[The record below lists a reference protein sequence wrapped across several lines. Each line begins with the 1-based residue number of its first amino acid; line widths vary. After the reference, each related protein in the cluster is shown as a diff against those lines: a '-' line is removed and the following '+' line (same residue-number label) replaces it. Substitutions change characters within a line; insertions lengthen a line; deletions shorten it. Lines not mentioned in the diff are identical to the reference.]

1 MASKIFTA
9 ALEGLDCFIVEVET
23 DYQKRQFSF
32 SVVGLAD
39 KSIQEARDRIPSAIK
54 ASGVNFIP
62 ARIVSNLAP
71 AEVHKSGPS
80 YDLPLAI
87 GYLTAT
93 HQLEIDPNNKIFI
106 GELALDGRL
115 RPVNGILPIADGI
128 FKLGYSEIYL
138 PEENA
143 HEAKLIEGLKVYPVK
158 TLKDLVNHFWGISII
173 EPLSKVPIR
182 STNKIDYLFDLADVK
197 GQTHAKRALEIAAAG
212 GHNLLLSGVPGS
224 GKTLLSRCIPTILPQ
239 MTIQESLEVTRIYSI
254 IGATSKKDPLINSR
268 PFRTP
273 HHTSSQVALVGGG
286 TKIRPGEISL
296 SHRGV
301 LFLDEFPE
309 FSVQA
314 LEALRQPLEDKVVT
328 IARASGTL
336 TFPANFILIA
346 AMNPCRCGYFG
357 DPDKEC
363 SCSQNEILKYQSKI
377 SGPILDRIDIF
388 VNVSKVKNTDLLSKS
403 SSESSASVRNRVE
416 SARQFQLKRFNG
428 TNFVCNSD
436 MMHKQINEF
445 IQLEESSRELV
456 EKAMKNLQLSARSY
470 YRLLKVARTIADLDN
485 SANVKDD
492 HVQEALSFR
501 VSLGA

>member
-1 MASKIFTA
+1 
-9 ALEGLDCFIVEVET
+9 
-23 DYQKRQFSF
+23 
-32 SVVGLAD
+32 
-39 KSIQEARDRIPSAIK
+39 
-54 ASGVNFIP
+54 
-62 ARIVSNLAP
+62 
-71 AEVHKSGPS
+71 
-80 YDLPLAI
+80 
-87 GYLTAT
+87 
-93 HQLEIDPNNKIFI
+93 
-106 GELALDGRL
+106 
-115 RPVNGILPIADGI
+115 
-128 FKLGYSEIYL
+128 
-138 PEENA
+138 
-143 HEAKLIEGLKVYPVK
+143 
-158 TLKDLVNHFWGISII
+158 
-173 EPLSKVPIR
+173 
-182 STNKIDYLFDLADVK
+182 
-197 GQTHAKRALEIAAAG
+197 RALEIAAAG

-254 IGATSKKDPLINSR
+254 IGATSKKDPLINAR

-346 AMNPCRCGYFG
+346 AMNPCRCGHFG

-403 SSESSASVRNRVE
+403 KAESSEQVRTRVE
-416 SARQFQLKRFNG
+416 NARQLQLARFKN
-428 TNFVCNSD
+428 TEMICNSD

-445 IQLEESSRELV
+445 IKLKDEARNIV
-456 EKAMKNLQLSARSY
+456 ETAMKNLQLSARSY
-470 YRLLKVARTIADLDN
+470 YRLLKVARTIADLEN
-485 SANVKDD
+485 SIEVKED
-492 HVQEALSFR
+492 HIQEALSFR
-501 VSLGA
+501 VSIGKS